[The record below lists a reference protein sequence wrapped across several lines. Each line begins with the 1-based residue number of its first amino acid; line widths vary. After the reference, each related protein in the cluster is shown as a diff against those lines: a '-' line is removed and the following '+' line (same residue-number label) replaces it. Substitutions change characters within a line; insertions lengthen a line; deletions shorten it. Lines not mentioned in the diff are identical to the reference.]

1 MDQAL
6 IPPSIFAPGCKH
18 GGYGTSVGGSVQE
31 KDVNDIMF
39 AVKEMDRRDTSETTV
54 FVATRLDG
62 LPRVTPGEV
71 DPISLL
77 ERVTLLETSMR
88 NVQQCVT
95 RHDSALAAVTRTA
108 TRNSHNTSAS
118 SAVETMAPTSRT
130 DATYDHGACD
140 TSASSAVETMAPTS
154 RTDAAHDHGA
164 YDTSASPAIETM
176 ANASPTDATT
186 KPSWSTVAASRDKFV
201 VPKYHEKKA
210 ARKQPATL
218 LPTKRKKPTVF
229 YGTKSSDAIKSAP
242 RRLELFVFNVDA
254 SIDDEHLRE
263 FIASEH
269 VDVLELERMSK
280 EEAWTQS
287 FRVLVTAPNPRCT
300 LDNDFWPHGI
310 GCRQYYRKR
319 PNTRNTPDDT
329 NM

>member
-1 MDQAL
+1 
-6 IPPSIFAPGCKH
+6 
-18 GGYGTSVGGSVQE
+18 
-31 KDVNDIMF
+31 
-39 AVKEMDRRDTSETTV
+39 
-54 FVATRLDG
+54 
-62 LPRVTPGEV
+62 
-71 DPISLL
+71 
-77 ERVTLLETSMR
+77 MR

-108 TRNSHNTSAS
+108 IRNSRCSEFIDPPVKSPPAMTLTS
-118 SAVETMAPTSRT
+118 SATPSIGS
-130 DATYDHGACD
+130 YD

-154 RTDAAHDHGA
+154 RTGAAYDHGACNTSASSAVETMAPTSRIDAAHDHGA

-186 KPSWSTVAASRDKFV
+186 KPFWFTVAASRVNFV
-201 VPKYHEKKA
+201 VPKYHEKKQ
-210 ARKQPATL
+210 RVNSQPHYF
-218 LPTKRKKPTVF
+218 RQNVKKPTVF

>member
-1 MDQAL
+1 
-6 IPPSIFAPGCKH
+6 
-18 GGYGTSVGGSVQE
+18 
-31 KDVNDIMF
+31 
-39 AVKEMDRRDTSETTV
+39 
-54 FVATRLDG
+54 
-62 LPRVTPGEV
+62 
-71 DPISLL
+71 
-77 ERVTLLETSMR
+77 
-88 NVQQCVT
+88 
-95 RHDSALAAVTRTA
+95 
-108 TRNSHNTSAS
+108 
-118 SAVETMAPTSRT
+118 MAPTSRT

-154 RTDAAHDHGA
+154 RTDATYDHRACDTSASSAVETMAPTSRTDAAHDHGA
-164 YDTSASPAIETM
+164 FDTSASPAIETM

-186 KPSWSTVAASRDKFV
+186 KPTWSTVAASRDKFV
-201 VPKYHEKKA
+201 VPKYHGKKA

-300 LDNDFWPHGI
+300 LDNDFWPHDI

>member
-1 MDQAL
+1 MEHCEEHL
-6 IPPSIFAPGCKH
+6 PPFEARRNSP
-18 GGYGTSVGGSVQE
+18 VGGSVQE

-62 LPRVTPGEV
+62 LPKVTPGEV

-201 VPKYHEKKA
+201 VPKYHEKKQRVNSQPHYCRQNVKNRQFSTE
-210 ARKQPATL
+210 RKVAMPL
-218 LPTKRKKPTVF
+218 
-229 YGTKSSDAIKSAP
+229 
-242 RRLELFVFNVDA
+242 
-254 SIDDEHLRE
+254 
-263 FIASEH
+263 
-269 VDVLELERMSK
+269 
-280 EEAWTQS
+280 
-287 FRVLVTAPNPRCT
+287 RVL
-300 LDNDFWPHGI
+300 LDD
-310 GCRQYYRKR
+310 
-319 PNTRNTPDDT
+319 
-329 NM
+329 

>member
-1 MDQAL
+1 
-6 IPPSIFAPGCKH
+6 
-18 GGYGTSVGGSVQE
+18 
-31 KDVNDIMF
+31 MF

-108 TRNSHNTSAS
+108 TRNSH
-118 SAVETMAPTSRT
+118 
-130 DATYDHGACD
+130 D

-201 VPKYHEKKA
+201 VPKYH
-210 ARKQPATL
+210 
-218 LPTKRKKPTVF
+218 
-229 YGTKSSDAIKSAP
+229 GNKS
-242 RRLELFVFNVDA
+242 
-254 SIDDEHLRE
+254 
-263 FIASEH
+263 
-269 VDVLELERMSK
+269 
-280 EEAWTQS
+280 
-287 FRVLVTAPNPRCT
+287 TA
-300 LDNDFWPHGI
+300 
-310 GCRQYYRKR
+310 
-319 PNTRNTPDDT
+319 
-329 NM
+329 

>member
-1 MDQAL
+1 
-6 IPPSIFAPGCKH
+6 
-18 GGYGTSVGGSVQE
+18 
-31 KDVNDIMF
+31 
-39 AVKEMDRRDTSETTV
+39 
-54 FVATRLDG
+54 
-62 LPRVTPGEV
+62 
-71 DPISLL
+71 
-77 ERVTLLETSMR
+77 
-88 NVQQCVT
+88 
-95 RHDSALAAVTRTA
+95 
-108 TRNSHNTSAS
+108 
-118 SAVETMAPTSRT
+118 
-130 DATYDHGACD
+130 
-140 TSASSAVETMAPTS
+140 
-154 RTDAAHDHGA
+154 
-164 YDTSASPAIETM
+164 M

-210 ARKQPATL
+210 ACKQPATL

-229 YGTKSSDAIKSAP
+229 YGTKSSDAIKSAS